1 MVTVMFEAHWDIT
14 DKDGLDYCEENGSV
28 CEHRVGRAETSQKTA
43 LVQVRGGGGLDCQG
57 GSRLGDDWVRGEES
71 KRALRM
77 TRGGFRL
84 FCWSKWEV
92 EEYTC

>member
-71 KRALRM
+71 KESTEDDAWWVSFVL
-77 TRGGFRL
+77 L
-84 FCWSKWEV
+84 E
-92 EEYTC
+92 